1 MEEYIK
7 KTIICKD
14 CGKDFTLSVGEQK
27 FYEEKGL
34 SHPIRC
40 KDCRLKRK
48 ASFEKKE
55 ETVKENSSTKKTMT
69 QKEIEDI
76 LKQWKEN
83 TVYFKDVPKGHN
95 CKNKKNRTC

>member
-1 MEEYIK
+1 MEEYIE

-14 CGKDFTLSVGEQK
+14 CGKDFTLSAGEQK

-48 ASFEKKE
+48 AYFGKKE
-55 ETVKENSSTKKTMT
+55 ETEKEIPPAKKTMT
-69 QKEIEDI
+69 QKEIEDV

-83 TVYFKDVPKGHN
+83 TVYFKDVPNGHN
-95 CKNKKNRTC
+95 YKNKKNK

>member
-1 MEEYIK
+1 MEEYIE

-14 CGKDFTLSVGEQK
+14 CGKDFTLSAGEQK

-48 ASFEKKE
+48 ASFGKKE
-55 ETVKENSSTKKTMT
+55 ETEKEIPPAKKTMT
-69 QKEIEDI
+69 QKEIEDV

-83 TVYFKDVPKGHN
+83 TVYFKDLPNGYN
-95 CKNKKNRTC
+95 YKNKKNK

>member
-1 MEEYIK
+1 MEEYIE

-14 CGKDFTLSVGEQK
+14 CGKDFTLSAGEQK
-27 FYEEKGL
+27 FYKEKGL

-48 ASFEKKE
+48 ASFGKKE
-55 ETVKENSSTKKTMT
+55 ETEKEIPPSKKTMT
-69 QKEIEDI
+69 QKEIEDV

-83 TVYFKDVPKGHN
+83 TVYFKDVPNGHN
-95 CKNKKNRTC
+95 YKNKKNK

>member
-1 MEEYIK
+1 MEEYIE

-34 SHPIRC
+34 SHPIRS

-48 ASFEKKE
+48 ASFGKKE
-55 ETVKENSSTKKTMT
+55 ETEKEIPPAKKTMT
-69 QKEIEDI
+69 QKEIEDV

-83 TVYFKDVPKGHN
+83 TVYFKDVPNGHN
-95 CKNKKNRTC
+95 YKNKKNK

>member
-1 MEEYIK
+1 MEEYIE

-14 CGKDFTLSVGEQK
+14 CGKDFTLSAGEQK
-27 FYEEKGL
+27 KKKKKGL

-48 ASFEKKE
+48 ASFGKKE
-55 ETVKENSSTKKTMT
+55 ETEKEIPPAKKTMT
-69 QKEIEDI
+69 QKEIEDV

-83 TVYFKDVPKGHN
+83 TVYFKDVPNGHN
-95 CKNKKNRTC
+95 YKNKKNK

>member
-1 MEEYIK
+1 MEKYIE

-14 CGKDFTLSVGEQK
+14 CGKDFTLSAGEQK

-48 ASFEKKE
+48 TSFGKKE
-55 ETVKENSSTKKTMT
+55 ETEKEIPPAKKTMT
-69 QKEIEDI
+69 QKEIEDV

-83 TVYFKDVPKGHN
+83 TVYFKDVPNGHN
-95 CKNKKNRTC
+95 YKNKKK

>member
-1 MEEYIK
+1 MEEYIE

-14 CGKDFTLSVGEQK
+14 CGKDFTLSAGEQK

-40 KDCRLKRK
+40 KDSRLKRK
-48 ASFEKKE
+48 TSFGKKE
-55 ETVKENSSTKKTMT
+55 ETEKEIPPAKKTMT
-69 QKEIEDI
+69 QKEIEDV

-83 TVYFKDVPKGHN
+83 TVYFKDVPNGHN
-95 CKNKKNRTC
+95 YKNKKNK

>member
-1 MEEYIK
+1 MEEYIE

-14 CGKDFTLSVGEQK
+14 CGKDFTLSAGEQK

-48 ASFEKKE
+48 TSFGKKE
-55 ETVKENSSTKKTMT
+55 ETVEKISPSKKTMT
-69 QKEIEDI
+69 QKEIEDV

-83 TVYFKDVPKGHN
+83 TIYFKDVPNGHN
-95 CKNKKNRTC
+95 YKNKKK

>member
-1 MEEYIK
+1 MEYIE

-14 CGKDFTLSVGEQK
+14 CGKSFTLSIGEQK

-55 ETVKENSSTKKTMT
+55 ETVKETSSTKKTMT